1 MLLVLKRVEDYITPE
16 NGRTRPQFL
25 CQCDCGNQK
34 VIQKDS
40 LMNGTISCGCLNS
53 RGEREIAEY
62 LREHKIKYEIQYGF
76 PDLVGG
82 LPLKFDFA
90 IFDKNDKLIALV
102 EYQGEQH
109 FEIVDFFGGEKKF
122 ERQQMNDEMKRSY
135 CKNKGIPLI
144 EIPYWEN
151 IDKYLAPF
159 TERN

>member
-1 MLLVLKRVEDYITPE
+1 M
-16 NGRTRPQFL
+16 
-25 CQCDCGNQK
+25 
-34 VIQKDS
+34 
-40 LMNGTISCGCLNS
+40 
-53 RGEREIAEY
+53 
-62 LREHKIKYEIQYGF
+62 REHKIKYEIQYGF

-90 IFDKNDKLIALV
+90 IFDKNDKLIALI

-122 ERQQMNDEMKRSY
+122 ERQQMNDERKRSY

-151 IDKYLAPF
+151 IDKYLSQF